1 MNIQALI
8 FDLDGTL
15 LDTLQDIAISANLA
29 LAQCGRAQHDIE
41 AYRTF
46 VGNGMEMLFRRALAA
61 EAAAKG
67 IAPFTNDIVHAA
79 LERMQATYAE
89 HGNDTTAA
97 YAGIM
102 DMLHELKARGIP
114 LAILSNKPHP
124 FTLQVVAEHFSA
136 DLFAM
141 VAGANPH
148 VPHKPDPSAALAM
161 AKSWGLAPESVAFVG
176 DSDVDMK
183 TARAAGMLAVG
194 CPWGFRGAAEL
205 QAAGADIVL
214 ESPSALLK
222 LFD

>member
-67 IAPFTNDIVHAA
+67 IAPFTDALVHAA
-79 LERMQATYAE
+79 HERMQVTYAE
-89 HGNDTTAA
+89 HGNDTTAP
-97 YAGIM
+97 YAGVM
-102 DMLHELKARGIP
+102 DTLLALKERGIP
-114 LAILSNKPHP
+114 RAILSNKPHS
-124 FTLQVVAEHFSA
+124 FTVQVVAEHFPA

-141 VAGANPH
+141 VAGAKPD
-148 VPHKPDPSAALAM
+148 VPRKPDPSAALAM
-161 AKSWGLAPESVAFVG
+161 VKNWGFAPEHVAFVG

-183 TARAAGMLAVG
+183 TARAAGMVAVG

-214 ESPSALLK
+214 ESPAALLA